1 MATWSGVITNSGNGI
16 LNEWVN
22 GKALNFDGA
31 AAGQGTVA
39 EKAMMAQT
47 ALVSQKQTAS
57 LLGGEEVSMGIR
69 LKIRIAAPETA
80 YTLNQYGVWASVT
93 GGTSVMIALFQI
105 EEGIPIPSKTESPDF
120 VYTFY
125 ALVACS
131 NAGTWTVNVDTSTS
145 VTVAEMTAA
154 IAESEQAVQA
164 NLTSHINNKANP
176 HGVTASQIGAV
187 PTSRN
192 VNGKALSSDVT
203 LSASDVGAIPSSQ
216 KGAAGGV
223 ASLGSDGKVPAGQL
237 PDMDYDPAGS
247 AQGVQSNLNAHT
259 NNKSNPHGVTAAQV
273 GAIPASQKGAAG
285 GVAELDSAGKVP
297 AAQLPSYVDDVLE
310 YPNKSSFPGTG
321 EDGKI
326 YVAEDTNLTYRWS
339 GSQYVEISPS
349 LALGETSSTAYRG
362 DRGKTAYDHS
372 QKSGNP
378 HGTTAAQVGALPL
391 TGGTLSGNLTGK
403 YITGTWLQA
412 TAITDLNAVSTRFAV
427 IDGSGW
433 LYYRSAAEMLSDLG
447 VNDAIQS
454 AIGNAMAASY

>member
-47 ALVSQKQTAS
+47 TLVSQKQTAS

-145 VTVAEMTAA
+145 VTVGDMTDA
-154 IAESEQAVQA
+154 IAES
-164 NLTSHINNKANP
+164 
-176 HGVTASQIGAV
+176 
-187 PTSRN
+187 
-192 VNGKALSSDVT
+192 
-203 LSASDVGAIPSSQ
+203 
-216 KGAAGGV
+216 
-223 ASLGSDGKVPAGQL
+223 
-237 PDMDYDPAGS
+237 
-247 AQGVQSNLNAHT
+247 AQEAQSNLDTHT

-285 GVAELDSAGKVP
+285 GVASLGSDGKVP
-297 AAQLPSYVDDVLE
+297 AGQLPEMDYDPAGSAQTVQNNLNTHTK
-310 YPNKSSFPGTG
+310 NKSNPHGVTAAQAGAVPTTRKINNKALSSDVTLGAEDVGAIPSTQKGTAG
-321 EDGKI
+321 GVASLGSDGKVPAGQLPEMD
-326 YVAEDTNLTYRWS
+326 YDPAGSAQGVQSNLNAHTNN
-339 GSQYVEISPS
+339 
-349 LALGETSSTAYRG
+349 
-362 DRGKTAYDHS
+362 
-372 QKSGNP
+372 KSNP

-412 TAITDLNAVSTRFAV
+412 TAITDLNAVATRFAV

-433 LYYRSAAEMLSDLG
+433 LYYRSAVEMLSDLG
-447 VNDAIQS
+447 VNDAIQA

>member
-47 ALVSQKQTAS
+47 ALVSQKQAAS

-259 NNKSNPHGVTAAQV
+259 NNKSNPHG
-273 GAIPASQKGAAG
+273 
-285 GVAELDSAGKVP
+285 
-297 AAQLPSYVDDVLE
+297 
-310 YPNKSSFPGTG
+310 
-321 EDGKI
+321 
-326 YVAEDTNLTYRWS
+326 
-339 GSQYVEISPS
+339 
-349 LALGETSSTAYRG
+349 
-362 DRGKTAYDHS
+362 
-372 QKSGNP
+372 
-378 HGTTAAQVGALPL
+378 TTAAQVGALPL

-412 TAITDLNAVSTRFAV
+412 TAITDLNAVATRFAV

-433 LYYRSAAEMLSDLG
+433 LYYRSAVEMLSDLG
-447 VNDAIQS
+447 VNDAIQA

>member
-47 ALVSQKQTAS
+47 TLVSQKQTAS

-145 VTVAEMTAA
+145 VTIAEMTAA
-154 IAESEQAVQA
+154 IAESEQIVQA
-164 NLTSHINNKANP
+164 NLNSHINNKANP
-176 HGVTASQIGAV
+176 HGVTAAQA
-187 PTSRN
+187 
-192 VNGKALSSDVT
+192 
-203 LSASDVGAIPSSQ
+203 GAIPTSQ

-237 PDMDYDPAGS
+237 PEMDYDPAGSAQTVQNNLNTHTKNKSNPHGVTAAQAGAVPTTRKINNKALSSDVTLGAEDVGAIPSTQKGTAGGVASLGSDGKVPAGQLPEMDYDPAGS

-259 NNKSNPHGVTAAQV
+259 NNKS
-273 GAIPASQKGAAG
+273 
-285 GVAELDSAGKVP
+285 
-297 AAQLPSYVDDVLE
+297 
-310 YPNKSSFPGTG
+310 
-321 EDGKI
+321 
-326 YVAEDTNLTYRWS
+326 
-339 GSQYVEISPS
+339 
-349 LALGETSSTAYRG
+349 
-362 DRGKTAYDHS
+362 
-372 QKSGNP
+372 NP

-412 TAITDLNAVSTRFAV
+412 TAITDLNAVATRFAV

-433 LYYRSAAEMLSDLG
+433 LYYRSAVEMLSDLG
-447 VNDAIQS
+447 VNDAIQA

>member
-154 IAESEQAVQA
+154 IAESEQTVQA
-164 NLTSHINNKANP
+164 NLNSHTKNKSNP
-176 HGVTASQIGAV
+176 HGVTAAQ
-187 PTSRN
+187 
-192 VNGKALSSDVT
+192 
-203 LSASDVGAIPSSQ
+203 VGAIPASQ

-247 AQGVQSNLNAHT
+247 AQTVQNNLNTHT
-259 NNKSNPHGVTAAQV
+259 KNKSNPHGVTAAQV

-412 TAITDLNAVSTRFAV
+412 TAITDLNAVATRFAV

-433 LYYRSAAEMLSDLG
+433 LYYRSAVEMLSDLG

>member
-47 ALVSQKQTAS
+47 TLVSQKQTAS

-145 VTVAEMTAA
+145 VTIAEMTAA
-154 IAESEQAVQA
+154 IAESEQTVQ
-164 NLTSHINNKANP
+164 
-176 HGVTASQIGAV
+176 
-187 PTSRN
+187 
-192 VNGKALSSDVT
+192 D
-203 LSASDVGAIPSSQ
+203 
-216 KGAAGGV
+216 
-223 ASLGSDGKVPAGQL
+223 
-237 PDMDYDPAGS
+237 
-247 AQGVQSNLNAHT
+247 NLNTHT

-285 GVAELDSAGKVP
+285 GVASLGSDGKVP
-297 AAQLPSYVDDVLE
+297 EEQLPEMDYDPAGSAAGVQANLTSHIN
-310 YPNKSSFPGTG
+310 NKS
-321 EDGKI
+321 
-326 YVAEDTNLTYRWS
+326 
-339 GSQYVEISPS
+339 
-349 LALGETSSTAYRG
+349 
-362 DRGKTAYDHS
+362 
-372 QKSGNP
+372 NP
-378 HGTTAAQVGALPL
+378 HGVTAAQAGAVPTTRKINNKALSSDVTLGAADVGAIPSAQKGTAGGVASLGSDGKVPSGQLPDMDYDPAGSAQTVQNNLNTHTKNKSNPHGVTAAQIGAVPTTRKVNNKALSADVSLSAADVGALPIS
-391 TGGTLSGNLTGK
+391 GGTLTGDLDGQ
-403 YITGTWLQA
+403 YIKGTWLQSTASNHLSGAA
-412 TAITDLNAVSTRFAV
+412 TKICVQDQ
-427 IDGSGW
+427 DGW
-433 LYYRSAAEMLSDLG
+433 VYHRTAAEILNDIG
-447 VNDAIQS
+447 VPTAIQS
-454 AIGNAMAASY
+454 AIGDAMAASY

>member
-47 ALVSQKQTAS
+47 TLVSQKQTAS

-145 VTVAEMTAA
+145 VTIAEMTAA
-154 IAESEQAVQA
+154 IAESEQTVQD
-164 NLTSHINNKANP
+164 NLNTHTNNKSNP
-176 HGVTASQIGAV
+176 HGVTAAQAGAV
-187 PTSRN
+187 PTTRKIN
-192 VNGKALSSDVT
+192 NKALSSDVT
-203 LSASDVGAIPSSQ
+203 LGAADVGAIPSAQ
-216 KGAAGGV
+216 KGTAGGV
-223 ASLGSDGKVPAGQL
+223 ASLGSDGKVPSGQL

-247 AQGVQSNLNAHT
+247 AQTVQNNLNTHT
-259 NNKSNPHGVTAAQV
+259 KNKSNPHGVTAAQI
-273 GAIPASQKGAAG
+273 GAVPTTRKVNNKALSADVSLSAA
-285 GVAELDSAGKVP
+285 D
-297 AAQLPSYVDDVLE
+297 
-310 YPNKSSFPGTG
+310 
-321 EDGKI
+321 
-326 YVAEDTNLTYRWS
+326 
-339 GSQYVEISPS
+339 
-349 LALGETSSTAYRG
+349 
-362 DRGKTAYDHS
+362 
-372 QKSGNP
+372 
-378 HGTTAAQVGALPL
+378 VGALSIS
-391 TGGTLSGNLTGK
+391 GGTLTGDLDGQ
-403 YITGTWLQA
+403 YIKGTWLQSTASNHLSGAA
-412 TAITDLNAVSTRFAV
+412 TKICVQDQ
-427 IDGSGW
+427 DGW
-433 LYYRSAAEMLSDLG
+433 VYHRTAAEILNDIG
-447 VNDAIQS
+447 VPTAIQS
-454 AIGNAMAASY
+454 AIGDAMAASY